1 MKKYSR
7 DDQRTMARWALD
19 CAERVLPIFEV
30 VRTGDVRPRRAI
42 ETGREWVSTGEFSTA
57 VIRKASLDAHAA
69 GQAVATAHA

>member
-30 VRTGDVRPRRAI
+30 VRPGDVRPDARLRPD
-42 ETGREWVSTGEFSTA
+42 
-57 VIRKASLDAHAA
+57 AS
-69 GQAVATAHA
+69 G